1 MLLVIV
7 GCILLAAGAAHAQ
20 GGGIE
25 RFYGTYAGEALSESG
40 DELDKRDINAEV
52 TPQGK
57 GFKVKFTVVVKRGKD
72 KPRRDEYT
80 IIFNPSKR
88 PGIYSSAMRTDVF
101 GNAVP
106 LDPLA
111 GDPYMWARLEG
122 RQVLALRAVRDREWR
137 VRDADVRVHPRPRRT
152 QSPLFPDPGRRG
164 AADGHGQAQED
175 PLIRARASL
184 AKAAAAAGLANARYT
199 RASALSPC
207 ARRNPAPTPR
217 SGSKRSG
224 VNPRRRSRAG

>member
-1 MLLVIV
+1 MRRRQYPGMLFGLVGGV
-7 GCILLAAGAAHAQ
+7 LWAVAAAQAQ

-25 RFYGTYAGEALSESG
+25 RFYGTYAGEAISESG

-72 KPRRDEYT
+72 RPKRDEYT
-80 IIFNPSKR
+80 IVFSPTKR

-111 GDPYMWARLEG
+111 GDPYMWARMEG
-122 RQVLALRAVRDREWR
+122 DKFWRYALFVTDSGGYEMQTYEYTLVPGGMNLRYSR
-137 VRDADVRVHPRPRRT
+137 VRDGEVLRTVTGKLKKVR
-152 QSPLFPDPGRRG
+152 
-164 AADGHGQAQED
+164 
-175 PLIRARASL
+175 
-184 AKAAAAAGLANARYT
+184 
-199 RASALSPC
+199 
-207 ARRNPAPTPR
+207 
-217 SGSKRSG
+217 
-224 VNPRRRSRAG
+224 

>member
-1 MLLVIV
+1 MRRREFVGMGLVLAGSV
-7 GCILLAAGAAHAQ
+7 LLAASVAQAQ

-72 KPRRDEYT
+72 KPKRDEYT
-80 IIFNPSKR
+80 IVFSPSKR
-88 PGIYSSAMRTDVF
+88 PGIYSSMMRTDVF

-111 GDPYMWARLEG
+111 GDPYMWARQEG
-122 RQVLALRAVRDREWR
+122 DKFWRYALFVTESGGYEMQTYEYTLVPGGMNLRYSR
-137 VRDADVRVHPRPRRT
+137 VRDGEIMRTVTGKLKKVR
-152 QSPLFPDPGRRG
+152 
-164 AADGHGQAQED
+164 
-175 PLIRARASL
+175 
-184 AKAAAAAGLANARYT
+184 
-199 RASALSPC
+199 
-207 ARRNPAPTPR
+207 
-217 SGSKRSG
+217 
-224 VNPRRRSRAG
+224 